1 MVRSECQRSI
11 QYGDARIALTVSFAP
26 IALKRVAISV
36 LPDGQVEVLAP
47 EGSSLEEVMQAVRK
61 RLRWIWRR
69 LAAGYERRV
78 HVLPREYVSGESHLY
93 LGRRHLLKV
102 HAAFGARG
110 GVKMLRGRLEVVV
123 PEGKPEAVKTL
134 LDAWYRQRASEVFSR
149 RLQHCVDQA
158 RWIKKP
164 PALRLL
170 KMKTQW
176 GSCSPK
182 GELILNPLL
191 VKAPSTCIDYVLS
204 HELCHLRE
212 HNHSER
218 FYRLL
223 SGMVPDWQA
232 RKRELDDM
240 AEAILN
246 V

>member
-1 MVRSECQRSI
+1 MVRADRQRTI
-11 QYGDARIALTVSFAP
+11 QYGDASIAVTICFVPTA
-26 IALKRVAISV
+26 AKRVAISV
-36 LPDGQVEVLAP
+36 SPDGLVEAVAPASASIDDVL
-47 EGSSLEEVMQAVRK
+47 LAVRK
-61 RLRWIWRR
+61 RLRWIW
-69 LAAGYERRV
+69 LQLEAGEARRV

-102 HAAFGARG
+102 RAADGARA
-110 GVKMLRGRLEVVV
+110 GVKMLRGRLDVAV
-123 PEGKPEAVKTL
+123 PEGKPEAVKAL
-134 LDAWYRQRASEVFSR
+134 LETWYRHRAREVFAR
-149 RLQHCVDQA
+149 RLRYCVEQA
-158 RWIKKP
+158 RWLTESP
-164 PALRLL
+164 SLRLL

-176 GSCSPK
+176 GSCSPT

-191 VKAPSTCIDYVLS
+191 IKAPSTCIDYVLS

-223 SGMVPDWQA
+223 SGLVPDWQA

>member
-1 MVRSECQRSI
+1 MVRSDVQRAI
-11 QYGDARIALTVSFAP
+11 QYGDARIALTIRFADTS
-26 IALKRVAISV
+26 AKRVAISV
-36 LPDGQVEVLAP
+36 LPDGKVEALAP
-47 EGSSLEEVMQAVRK
+47 EDASLDDVMQAVRK
-61 RLRWIWRR
+61 RLRWIWQR
-69 LAAGYERRV
+69 LEAGQERRV

-102 HAAFGARG
+102 HPAYGTRG
-110 GVKMLRGRLEVVV
+110 GVKMLRGRLDVAA
-123 PEGKPEAVKTL
+123 PEGKPEIVKAL
-134 LDAWYRQRASEVFSR
+134 LDAWYRQRAQEVFLR
-149 RLQHCVDQA
+149 RLEHCVDQA
-158 RWIKKP
+158 RWLRKAP
-164 PALRLL
+164 SMRLL

-176 GSCSPK
+176 GSCSPT

-204 HELCHLRE
+204 HELCHLKE

-240 AEAILN
+240 AETILN